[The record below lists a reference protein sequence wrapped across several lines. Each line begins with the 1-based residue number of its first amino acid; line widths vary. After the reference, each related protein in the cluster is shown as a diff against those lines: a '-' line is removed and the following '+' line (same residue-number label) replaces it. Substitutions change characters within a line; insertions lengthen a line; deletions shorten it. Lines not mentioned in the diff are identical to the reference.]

1 MKKDL
6 ISIDDLGLEQI
17 LDYLDL
23 AARVEALP
31 AEKKAGLLP
40 GKILATL
47 FFEPSTRTRLSF
59 ESAMCRLG
67 GRVIGVSEAA
77 ASSTAK
83 GESFSDTIRTVEQY
97 ADIIAVRHPKEGTAR
112 LAAELARIPIVN
124 GGDGANQHPT
134 QTLLDLYTIRKFFG
148 KVDGLKIALVGDL
161 KYSRTVHSLCRALL
175 MFDRVALTLVSPESL
190 RLPGYLMKAA
200 AAATTTFVETDS
212 LTDAVRD
219 CDLVY
224 MTRIQK
230 ERFPDVID
238 YEKVKN
244 AYCLDA
250 KMLADAP
257 AHAKV
262 MHPLPRVNEIS
273 PDVDAT
279 PHAGYFE
286 QARNGVTMRQA
297 IILDLLGT
305 RNTSGNPTTDEHR

>member
-1 MKKDL
+1 MKQDL
-6 ISIDDLGLEQI
+6 ISIDDLRLDEI
-17 LDYLDL
+17 LDYLEL
-23 AARVEALP
+23 AAKVEAIP
-31 AEKKAGLLP
+31 DAEKVGMLP

-67 GRVIGVSEAA
+67 GRVIGFSEAGN
-77 ASSTAK
+77 SSTAK

-112 LAAELARIPIVN
+112 LASEIARIPIVN

-161 KYSRTVHSLCRALL
+161 KYSRTIHSLCRALL
-175 MFDRVALTLVSPESL
+175 LFDGVEMTLVSPESL
-190 RLPGYLMKAA
+190 RLPGHLMKAA
-200 AAATTTFVETDS
+200 AGTTATFRESDS
-212 LTDAVRD
+212 LPEAIRAS
-219 CDLVY
+219 DLVY

-230 ERFPDVID
+230 ERFPDVVD

-244 AYCLDA
+244 CYCLDA
-250 KMLADAP
+250 RMLADAP

-262 MHPLPRVNEIS
+262 LHPLPRVNEIS

-286 QARNGVTMRQA
+286 QARNGVSMRQA
-297 IILDLLGT
+297 LILDLLDT
-305 RNTSGNPTTDEHR
+305 RNTSGSPTTDKHR

>member
-6 ISIDDLGLEQI
+6 ISIDDLRREEI

-31 AEKKAGLLP
+31 AAEKAGLLP

-67 GRVIGVSEAA
+67 GRVIGFSESAN
-77 ASSTAK
+77 SSTAK

-112 LAAELARIPIVN
+112 LASEIAAVPILN
-124 GGDGANQHPT
+124 AGDGANQHPT
-134 QTLLDLYTIRKFFG
+134 QTLLDLFTIRKFFG

-161 KYSRTVHSLCRALL
+161 KYSRTIHSLCRALL
-175 MFDRVALTLVSPESL
+175 LFDGVEMTLVSPESL

-200 AAATTTFVETDS
+200 AGTTATFRESDS
-212 LTDAVRD
+212 LPEAIRAS
-219 CDLVY
+219 DLVY

-230 ERFPDVID
+230 ERFPDVVD

-244 AYCLDA
+244 CYCLDA
-250 KMLADAP
+250 RMLADAP

-262 MHPLPRVNEIS
+262 LHPLPRVNEIS

-286 QARNGVTMRQA
+286 QARNGVSMRQA
-297 IILDLLGT
+297 LILDLLDM
-305 RNTSGNPTTDEHR
+305 RNTLGSPTTDNHR

>member
-1 MKKDL
+1 MKNDL
-6 ISIDDLGLEQI
+6 ISIDDLRLEEI

-23 AARVEALP
+23 AAQVEAIP
-31 AEKKAGLLP
+31 GAEKAGMLP

-67 GRVIGVSEAA
+67 GRVIGFSEAGN
-77 ASSTAK
+77 SSTAK

-112 LAAELARIPIVN
+112 LASEIAGVPILN
-124 GGDGANQHPT
+124 AGDGANQHPT
-134 QTLLDLYTIRKFFG
+134 QTLLDLFTIRKFFG

-161 KYSRTVHSLCRALL
+161 KYSRTIHSLCRALL
-175 MFDRVALTLVSPESL
+175 LFDRVAMTLVSPESL
-190 RLPGYLMKAA
+190 KLPGYLMKAA
-200 AAATTTFVETDS
+200 AGTTATFRESDS
-212 LTDAVRD
+212 LPEAVRD

-230 ERFPDVID
+230 ERFPDVVD

-244 AYCLDA
+244 CYCLDA
-250 KMLADAP
+250 RMLEDAP

-286 QARNGVTMRQA
+286 QARNGVSMRQA
-297 IILDLLGT
+297 LILDLLDARPGRSAT
-305 RNTSGNPTTDEHR
+305 

>member
-6 ISIDDLGLEQI
+6 ISIDDLRLEEI

-23 AARVEALP
+23 AAQVEAIP
-31 AEKKAGLLP
+31 VAEKAGLLP

-67 GRVIGVSEAA
+67 GRVIGFSESAN
-77 ASSTAK
+77 SSTAK

-112 LAAELARIPIVN
+112 LASEIAVVPILN
-124 GGDGANQHPT
+124 AGDGANQHPT

-161 KYSRTVHSLCRALL
+161 KYSRTIHSLCRALL
-175 MFDRVALTLVSPESL
+175 LFDRVAMTLVSPESL
-190 RLPGYLMKAA
+190 RLPNYLMKAA
-200 AAATTTFVETDS
+200 AGTTATFRESDS
-212 LTDAVRD
+212 LPDAIREN
-219 CDLVY
+219 DLVY

-230 ERFPDVID
+230 ERFPDVVD

-244 AYCLDA
+244 CYCLDA
-250 KMLADAP
+250 RMLADAP
-257 AHAKV
+257 AYAKV

-286 QARNGVTMRQA
+286 QARNGVSMRQA
-297 IILDLLGT
+297 LILDLLDARPQARSAT
-305 RNTSGNPTTDEHR
+305 

>member
-6 ISIDDLGLEQI
+6 ISIDDLTLAQI

-23 AARVEALP
+23 AARVEAIP
-31 AEKKAGLLP
+31 DADKAAMLP

-67 GRVIGVSEAA
+67 GRVIGFSEAGN
-77 ASSTAK
+77 SSTAK

-112 LAAELARIPIVN
+112 LAAEIARVPILN

-134 QTLLDLYTIRKFFG
+134 QTLLDLFTIRKFFG
-148 KVDGLKIALVGDL
+148 RVDGLKIALVGDL
-161 KYSRTVHSLCRALL
+161 KYSRTIHSLCRALL
-175 MFDRVALTLVSPESL
+175 MFDRVAMTLVSPESL

-200 AAATTTFVETDS
+200 AGTTATFDETDNLAEAIAGS
-212 LTDAVRD
+212 
-219 CDLVY
+219 DLVY

-230 ERFPDVID
+230 ERFPDVVD

-244 AYCLDA
+244 CYCLDA
-250 KMLADAP
+250 KMLEAAP
-257 AHAKV
+257 GHAKV

-286 QARNGVTMRQA
+286 QARNGVIMRQA
-297 IILDLLGT
+297 LFLDLLDA
-305 RNTSGNPTTDEHR
+305 RPH

>member
-6 ISIDDLGLEQI
+6 ISIDDLRLEEI

-23 AARVEALP
+23 AAQVEAIP
-31 AEKKAGLLP
+31 DAKKAGMLP

-67 GRVIGVSEAA
+67 GRVIGFSESAN
-77 ASSTAK
+77 SSTAK

-97 ADIIAVRHPKEGTAR
+97 ADIITVRHPNEGTAR
-112 LAAELARIPIVN
+112 LASEIAQVPILN
-124 GGDGANQHPT
+124 AGDGANQHPT
-134 QTLLDLYTIRKFFG
+134 QTLLDLFTMRKFFG

-161 KYSRTVHSLCRALL
+161 KYSRTIHSLCRALL
-175 MFDRVALTLVSPESL
+175 LFDNVAMTLVSPESL
-190 RLPGYLMKAA
+190 RLPKYLMKAA
-200 AAATTTFVETDS
+200 AGTTTTFHESDS
-212 LTDAVRD
+212 LPDAIRAS
-219 CDLVY
+219 DLIY

-230 ERFPDVID
+230 ERFPDVVD
-238 YEKVKN
+238 YEKVKDC
-244 AYCLDA
+244 YCLDA
-250 KMLADAP
+250 KMLEDAP
-257 AHAKV
+257 RHAKV

-286 QARNGVTMRQA
+286 QARNGVIMRQA
-297 IILDLLGT
+297 LILDLLNA
-305 RNTSGNPTTDEHR
+305 RPQ